1 MTFLLILLFSL
12 ASFAGIEAAP
22 ANCEA
27 FFSPKDHLARRLID
41 LIDRE
46 TKSIKVAVYC
56 MTHREIADALVR
68 AKERGVAIEVIVDP
82 FSVKQ
87 RSSVHLLL
95 RGKVPLFVWDQELS
109 AQVRSMPKKRE
120 QRALMHDK
128 FCVFG
133 DHMVWTGSF
142 NFTYDATSAHQENV
156 VTLESKE
163 VAGKYLDQFAQMKL
177 YETRPY
183 NEYLAYH
190 PKKGKKK

>member
-1 MTFLLILLFSL
+1 MRIFLILILSL
-12 ASFAGIEAAP
+12 ASVVMEAAP

-27 FFSPKDHLARRLID
+27 FFSPKDHLARRLIE

-56 MTHREIADALVR
+56 MTHKEIAEALVR

-87 RSSVHLLL
+87 RSSIHVLL
-95 RGKVPLFVWDQELS
+95 RGKVPLFVWDHELS
-109 AQVRSMPKKRE
+109 AQVRSLAKKRG

-128 FCVFG
+128 FCIFA
-133 DHMVWTGSF
+133 DQMVWTGSF

-163 VAGKYLDQFAQMKL
+163 VAAKYLDQFAQMKL

-183 NEYLAYH
+183 HEYLAYH